1 MANNKAWLEMRKAA
15 LSTID
20 MTNFL
25 ELILKQMNY
34 QRMKG
39 VDLIDDLDKLVNWYL
54 WICKK
59 YPEPEE
65 AKPDTSTPK
74 SSAPK
79 KEVANDSPTPAQGQE
94 PAKKKT
100 ADTTPPASK
109 KPAKKPKAKAKK
121 SEPKGK

>member
-1 MANNKAWLEMRKAA
+1 MRKAA

-20 MTNFL
+20 MTGFL
-25 ELILKQMNY
+25 ELMLKQMNY

-59 YPEPEE
+59 YPEPDE
-65 AKPDTSTPK
+65 AKPDVK

-79 KEVANDSPTPAQGQE
+79 KEVANDSPTPAKGKE
-94 PAKKKT
+94 PAKKNT
-100 ADTTPPASK
+100 VDTTPPESK

-121 SEPKGK
+121 TEPKDK